1 MNLEVRFLLVFYE
14 IYLRKKEGV
23 QEALLKSVATLSNS
37 FILVSTACFKSL
49 IPPTGKTLLKTRF
62 STV

>member
-23 QEALLKSVATLSNS
+23 QEALLKSVARVRVRVRVRVL
-37 FILVSTACFKSL
+37 SL
-49 IPPTGKTLLKTRF
+49 IKKLGYC
-62 STV
+62 

>member
-1 MNLEVRFLLVFYE
+1 MKLVFCD
-14 IYLRKKEGV
+14 IYLRKKDGV
-23 QEALLKSVATLSNS
+23 HEALLKSAATLLNS
-37 FILVSTACFKSL
+37 FILISTACFKSL